1 MADKKTTITFYGGVG
16 EVTGA
21 NFLLA
26 DGLSDLKILIDCG
39 LFQGRRFFED
49 KNLEDF
55 PYDPKTIDYLFI
67 THAHLDH
74 VGRIPKLIRDGFRG
88 IIYSTA
94 PTKEITEISLAD
106 SLNLL
111 KKGNPEEIEPFFDRK
126 DVDLT
131 MSLWKTAE
139 YHETINLQD
148 GLRVTLKDAGHI
160 LGSVMY
166 EFARGERRLVF
177 TGDLGNSPSPL
188 LHDTE
193 VLIDTNYLVMESVYG
208 DRNHEDRS
216 QRSNLLEDTIED
228 TIRSGGTLM
237 IPAFS
242 IERTQEILF
251 EIENM
256 MEESRIPLVPVFLD
270 SPMGIRVTAVYKK
283 YSKYLND
290 AVRMEIEQE
299 GDKIFHFPQL
309 HETLNTEESKAI
321 LRANPKKIIIAGS
334 GMSTGGRII
343 HHEKNYLSDPKSTL
357 LLVGYQS
364 AGSLGRILQDG
375 AKTVKIMG
383 EEIIVRARIANIRGY
398 SSHKD
403 SDHLVQFVDN
413 TKSTIQ
419 EIFVTMGEPR
429 SAMFLVQ
436 RLRDY
441 LGVNAKYPEVGE
453 TAEIDL

>member
-26 DGLSDLKILIDCG
+26 DGLSSLRILVDCG
-39 LFQGRRFFED
+39 LFQGERAFAD
-49 KNLEDF
+49 KNREDF
-55 PYDPKTIDYLFI
+55 PYDPKTIDYLFV

-74 VGRIPKLIRDGFRG
+74 VGRIPKLIKDGFRG
-88 IIYSTA
+88 VIYSTA
-94 PTKEITEISLAD
+94 PTKEITEIALLD
-106 SLNLL
+106 SLNLFR
-111 KKGNPEEIEPFFDRK
+111 KENGENAKPFFNRE
-126 DVDLT
+126 DLALA
-131 MSLWKTAE
+131 MSLWQTAE
-139 YHETINLQD
+139 YHETINLQE

-160 LGSVMY
+160 LGSAMF

-193 VLIDTNYLVMESVYG
+193 TLTNANYLVMESVYG

-216 QRSNLLEDTIED
+216 ERRDLLEDAIED
-228 TIRSGGTLM
+228 TMRAGGTLM

-251 EIENM
+251 EIEKM
-256 MEESRIPLVPVFLD
+256 MEESRIPLAPVFLD
-270 SPMGIRVTAVYKK
+270 SPMGIEVTAVYKK

-290 AVRMEIEQE
+290 AVRAEIEQG

-309 HETLNTEESKAI
+309 HETISTEESKAI
-321 LRANPKKIIIAGS
+321 FQANPKKIIIAGS

-343 HHEKNYLSDPKSTL
+343 HHEKNYLSDPKSAL
-357 LLVGYQS
+357 LLVGYQQV
-364 AGSLGRILQDG
+364 GSLGRILQEG
-375 AKTVKIMG
+375 ARTVRILR
-383 EEIIVRARIANIRGY
+383 EEIPVRAKIVSIHGY
-398 SSHKD
+398 SAHKD
-403 SDHLVQFVDN
+403 SDHLLQFVDR
-413 TKSTIQ
+413 TKDTIQ
-419 EIFVTMGEPR
+419 KVFVAMGEPK
-429 SAMFLVQ
+429 SSMFLAQ

-441 LGVNAKYPEVGE
+441 LGVAAQVPVTGE
-453 TAEIDL
+453 IAEINL

>member
-26 DGLSDLKILIDCG
+26 DGRSGLRILVDCG
-39 LFQGRRFFED
+39 IFQGERAFADR
-49 KNLEDF
+49 NREDF
-55 PYDPKTIDYLFI
+55 PYDPKIIDYLFV

-74 VGRIPKLIRDGFRG
+74 VGRIPKLIKDGFRG
-88 IIYSTA
+88 VIYSTA
-94 PTKEITEISLAD
+94 PTKAIAEIALLD
-106 SLNLL
+106 SLNLFR
-111 KKGNPEEIEPFFDRK
+111 KENGEEVEPFFNRE
-126 DVDLT
+126 DLALA
-131 MSLWKTAE
+131 MSLWQTAE
-139 YHETINLQD
+139 YHETLNLKE

-160 LGSVMY
+160 LGSAMF
-166 EFARGERRLVF
+166 EFARGEHWLVF

-193 VLIDTNYLVMESVYG
+193 TLTNANYLVMESVYG
-208 DRNHEDRS
+208 DRNHEDR
-216 QRSNLLEDTIED
+216 RERRNLLEDAIEN
-228 TIRSGGTLM
+228 TMRAGGTLM

-256 MEESRIPLVPVFLD
+256 MEESRIPLAPVFLD
-270 SPMGIRVTAVYKK
+270 SPMGIEVTAVYKK

-290 AVRMEIEQE
+290 AVQAEIEQT

-309 HETLNTEESKAI
+309 HETMSTEESKAI
-321 LRANPKKIIIAGS
+321 FRANPKKIIIAGS

-357 LLVGYQS
+357 LLIGYQQV
-364 AGSLGRILQDG
+364 GSLGRILQEG
-375 AKTVKIMG
+375 ARTVKILG
-383 EEIIVRARIANIRGY
+383 EEISVQAKIVSIHGY
-398 SSHKD
+398 SAHKD
-403 SDHLVQFVDN
+403 SDHLLQFVDS
-413 TKSTIQ
+413 TKDTIQ
-419 EIFVTMGEPR
+419 KVFVAMGEPK
-429 SAMFLVQ
+429 SAMFLTQ

-441 LGVNAKYPEVGE
+441 LGIDAKCPEVGE
-453 TAEIDL
+453 VDEIDL

>member
-1 MADKKTTITFYGGVG
+1 MANQKTTINFHGGVG

-21 NFLLA
+21 NFLLT
-26 DGLSDLKILIDCG
+26 DGPSGLKILVDCG
-39 LFQGRRFFED
+39 LFQGKKAFD
-49 KNLEDF
+49 KKNLESF
-55 PYDPKTIDYLFI
+55 AYDPKTIDYLFV

-74 VGRIPKLIRDGFRG
+74 IGRIPKLVRDGFRG
-88 IIYSTA
+88 VIYSTA
-94 PTKEITEISLAD
+94 PTKEIAKIALAD
-106 SLNLL
+106 SLSLF
-111 KKGNPEEIEPFFDRK
+111 KKENGDNAKPFFSREDA
-126 DVDLT
+126 T
-131 MSLWKTAE
+131 QMMNLWQTVE
-139 YHETINLQD
+139 YHETINLKE

-160 LGSVMY
+160 LGSTMY
-166 EFARGERRLVF
+166 EFARGGRRLVF

-193 VLIDTNYLVMESVYG
+193 VVNDANYLVMESVYG

-216 QRSNLLEDTIED
+216 QRRNLLEDAIED
-228 TIRSGGTLM
+228 TVKAGGTLM

-270 SPMGIRVTAVYKK
+270 SPMGIGVTTIYKK
-283 YSKYLND
+283 YAKYLND

-299 GDKIFHFPQL
+299 GDKIFHFAQL
-309 HETLNTEESKAI
+309 HETLSTDESKAI
-321 LRANPKKIIIAGS
+321 LRSNPKKIIIAGS

-357 LLVGYQS
+357 LLVGYQQ

-375 AKTVKIMG
+375 VKTVKILG
-383 EEIIVRARIANIRGY
+383 EEITVRAQIASISGY
-398 SSHKD
+398 SAHKD
-403 SDHLVQFVDN
+403 SDHLLQFVDD
-413 TKSTIQ
+413 TKDTIQ
-419 EIFVTMGEPR
+419 AVFVAMGEPK
-429 SAMFLVQ
+429 SSMFLAQ

-441 LGVNAKYPEVGE
+441 LGVNAKCPEIGE
-453 TAEIDL
+453 VVEIEL